1 MATPRDTSALKRA
14 HRALLELARLRSFH
28 GDNLAGDVRTL
39 TEIAAHAVDV
49 ERASVWLL
57 DAERAKIVSL
67 DLFERSTARHSSG
80 LELSVADHP
89 VYFRALEE
97 QRLLASHDALKDA
110 ETREFRD
117 DYLVPLGIASMLD
130 AAVRERGAF
139 AGAICFEHVGSKR
152 RWTTEEEI
160 FACAM
165 ADLVSL
171 ALESSRRQVIEA
183 ALAATERREREIFEN
198 TRDATFLIG
207 VQADGSFVMEAANP
221 AAETLCKQKTAGM
234 RGRRIDALIP
244 DQFRQIIVD
253 SVGEC
258 ARNGVPL
265 TRDVEVHHPVD
276 RWFDATFVPIRRDD
290 GSVYRVACIAR
301 DVTDR
306 VLAQRERENLQ
317 LQVHRSQKLDALATL
332 AAGVAHDFNN
342 FLMGIIGNA
351 NLLLE
356 SGRLAGDSLERLQQ
370 IIDVANRARDLVRQ
384 TMTFSRKEHLRRT
397 PLLVA
402 DVVNDAVKMLAPTVP
417 RDVRVTVDIGTS
429 EARVLGD
436 ATMIHQVLANLLR
449 NAVQAMDGAGELR
462 VGLDVVRVDAEMAT
476 KLAPLR
482 VGRHVRI
489 EVVDTGPG
497 MDAATQA
504 RLFEPFFTTKPQG
517 QGMGLGLAVVYG
529 IVREHDGAVIVHSR
543 IGEGTTFRVYLPA
556 LEGAAAPAPAP
567 APTAAPSAS
576 VASAAPAPRGRVLFV
591 DDQSYVANLG
601 AAMLK
606 RLGCEPVIATDARLG
621 LEAFAAAP
629 DAFSVVVTDYAM
641 PQMNGVELALAI
653 RAIRSD
659 VPIVLMSGFDAAF
672 DSDLVAKAGVHDI
685 LQKPFTLALLQQVLD
700 RVLQGGV
707 THPGEPTP

>member
-1 MATPRDTSALKRA
+1 MATPRDTNALKRA

-57 DAERAKIVSL
+57 NEDKTKIVTL
-67 DLFERSTARHSSG
+67 DLFERGPVRHSSG
-80 LELSVADHP
+80 LELLVADHP
-89 VYFRALEE
+89 AYFRALEE
-97 QRLLASHDALKDA
+97 QRLLAAHDAVKDA
-110 ETREFRD
+110 ETQEYRD
-117 DYLVPLGIASMLD
+117 HYLLPLGIASMLD
-130 AAVRERGAF
+130 AAVRERGVF
-139 AGAICFEHVGSKR
+139 AGVICFEHIGQKR

-171 ALESSRRQVIEA
+171 ALESSRRQVTEA

-198 TRDATFLIG
+198 TRDAIFLIG
-207 VQADGSFVMEAANP
+207 VRELGDYVVEALNP
-221 AAETLCKQKTAGM
+221 AAEAVCKHKSAELRGASLATTLPAQVAKVV
-234 RGRRIDALIP
+234 LES
-244 DQFRQIIVD
+244 VD
-253 SVGEC
+253 EC
-258 ARNGVPL
+258 ARRGVPL
-265 TRDVEVHHPVD
+265 TREVATLQPLD

-306 VLAQRERENLQ
+306 VLAQREREALQ

-351 NLLLE
+351 NLMLE
-356 SGRLAGDSLERLQQ
+356 SGQLDGESLERLQQ

-384 TMTFSRKEHLRRT
+384 TMTFSRKEHLRRM
-397 PLLVA
+397 PLSIA
-402 DVVNDAVKMLAPTVP
+402 EVVTDAAKMIAPTVP
-417 RDVRVTVDIGTS
+417 REIRVTIDIGVRD
-429 EARVLGD
+429 AKVLGD
-436 ATMIHQVLANLLR
+436 ATMIHQVLANLMR
-449 NAVQAMDGAGELR
+449 NAVQAMGETGEMR
-462 VGLDVVRVDAEMAT
+462 VGLDVVSVDAEMAT

-489 EVVDTGPG
+489 EVADTGPG
-497 MDAATQA
+497 MDQATQA

-529 IVREHDGAVIVHSR
+529 IVREHDGAVIVNSR
-543 IGEGTTFRVYLPA
+543 LGEGTTFRVYLPVFD
-556 LEGAAAPAPAP
+556 GSAPAPP
-567 APTAAPSAS
+567 RSEVGAAPPASTSSA
-576 VASAAPAPRGRVLFV
+576 PGRRILFV
-591 DDQSYVANLG
+591 DDQSYVVNLG

-606 RLGCEPVIATDARLG
+606 RLGCDPVTSGDSRQALAT
-621 LEAFAAAP
+621 FSAAP
-629 DAFSVVVTDYAM
+629 DAFAVVVTDYAM

-653 RAIRSD
+653 RAIRPD

-672 DSDLVAKAGVHDI
+672 DADLVAKAGIQEV

-700 RVLQGGV
+700 RVLRAREPRADGV
-707 THPGEPTP
+707 E

>member
-1 MATPRDTSALKRA
+1 MATSRDTSKLNRA

-57 DAERAKIVSL
+57 DPERKKIVTL
-67 DLFERSTARHSSG
+67 DLFERGSARHTSG
-80 LELSVADHP
+80 HELLVADHP
-89 VYFRALEE
+89 AYFRALEE
-97 QRLLASHDALKDA
+97 QRLIASNDAVKDA
-110 ETREFRD
+110 ETQEFREA
-117 DYLVPLGIASMLD
+117 YLLPLGITSMLD
-130 AAVRERGAF
+130 AAVRERGVF
-139 AGAICFEHVGSKR
+139 AGVICFEHVGSKR

-198 TRDATFLIG
+198 TRDATFLVG
-207 VQADGSFVMEAANP
+207 VREPGSYFVEAVNP
-221 AAETLCKQKTAGM
+221 AAEALCGHRSEAL
-234 RGRRIDALIP
+234 RGRPLESLVPAQVADVVLES
-244 DQFRQIIVD
+244 VD
-253 SVGEC
+253 EC
-258 ARNGVPL
+258 SRGGVSL
-265 TRDVEVHHPVD
+265 TREVVTRQPEE

-306 VLAQRERENLQ
+306 VLAQRERETLQ

-342 FLMGIIGNA
+342 FLMGIVGNA

-356 SGRLAGDSLERLQQ
+356 SARLEGESLERLHQ

-384 TMTFSRKEHLRRT
+384 TMTFSRNEHLRRT
-397 PLLVA
+397 PIQIAEVVA
-402 DVVNDAVKMLAPTVP
+402 EAVKMLGPTVP
-417 RDVRVTVDIGTS
+417 HDVRVTLDVGTRD
-429 EARVLGD
+429 ARVLGD

-449 NAVQAMDGAGELR
+449 NAVQAMNGAGELR
-462 VGLDVVRVDAEMAT
+462 VGLDVVSVDAEMAT

-489 EVVDTGPG
+489 EVADTGPG

-529 IVREHDGAVIVHSR
+529 IVREHDGVVIVNSR
-543 IGEGTTFRVYLPA
+543 VGEGTTFRVYIPLF
-556 LEGAAAPAPAP
+556 EGSPNAPPP
-567 APTAAPSAS
+567 EPAAPSTAN
-576 VASAAPAPRGRVLFV
+576 AGDAARRRVLFV
-591 DDQSYVANLG
+591 DDQIYVANLG

-606 RLGCEPVIATDARLG
+606 RFNCEPVTCTDAKRA
-621 LEAFAAAP
+621 LEMFAAAP
-629 DAFSVVVTDYAM
+629 DSFTVVVTDYAM
-641 PQMNGVELALAI
+641 PQMNGVELAIEIRKI
-653 RAIRSD
+653 RAD
-659 VPIVLMSGFDAAF
+659 VPIVLMSGFEAAF
-672 DSDLVAKAGVHDI
+672 DAEQVTKVGIHDV
-685 LQKPFTLALLQQVLD
+685 LPKPFTLALLQQVLD
-700 RVLQGGV
+700 RAARTHEPHTGG
-707 THPGEPTP
+707 GS

>member
-1 MATPRDTSALKRA
+1 MATPRDTNALKRA

-57 DAERAKIVSL
+57 DANKTKIVSL
-67 DLFERSTARHSSG
+67 DLFERGPARHSTG
-80 LELSVADHP
+80 LELLVADHP
-89 VYFRALEE
+89 AYFRALEE
-97 QRLLASHDALKDA
+97 QRLLAAHDAVKDA
-110 ETREFRD
+110 ETREYRD
-117 DYLVPLGIASMLD
+117 EYLLPLGITSMLD
-130 AAVRERGAF
+130 AAVRERGVF
-139 AGAICFEHVGSKR
+139 AGVICFEHIGPKR

-171 ALESSRRQVIEA
+171 ALESSRRLVTEA

-198 TRDATFLIG
+198 TRDAIFLIG
-207 VQADGSFVMEAANP
+207 VRELGDYVVEALNP
-221 AAETLCKQKTAGM
+221 AAEAVCKHKSAQL
-234 RGRRIDALIP
+234 RGASLAATMP
-244 DQFRQIIVD
+244 AQVAAVVLESVD
-253 SVGEC
+253 EC
-258 ARNGVPL
+258 ARSGVPL
-265 TRDVEVHHPVD
+265 TREIATQHPLD

-306 VLAQRERENLQ
+306 VHAEREREALQ

-351 NLLLE
+351 NLMLE
-356 SGRLAGDSLERLQQ
+356 SGQLDGESLERLQQ

-397 PLLVA
+397 PLAVA
-402 DVVNDAVKMLAPTVP
+402 EVVADAVKMLASTLP
-417 RDVRVTVDIGTS
+417 RGIRVTVDVGVRD
-429 EARVLGD
+429 AKVLGD
-436 ATMIHQVLANLLR
+436 ATMLHQVLANLLR
-449 NAVQAMDGAGELR
+449 NAVQAMGDSGELR
-462 VGLDVVRVDAEMAT
+462 VGLDVVSVDAEMT
-476 KLAPLR
+476 KKLAPLR

-489 EVVDTGPG
+489 EVTDTGPG

-529 IVREHDGAVIVHSR
+529 IVREHDGVVIVTSR
-543 IGEGTTFRVYLPA
+543 VGEGTTFRVYVPLLEDATSEVVPA
-556 LEGAAAPAPAP
+556 TG
-567 APTAAPSAS
+567 APSANPTSSATS
-576 VASAAPAPRGRVLFV
+576 VRRVLFV

-606 RLGCEPVIATDARLG
+606 RLGCEPVISTDAPQAL
-621 LEAFAAAP
+621 ATFSAAP
-629 DAFSVVVTDYAM
+629 DAFALVITDYAM
-641 PQMNGVELALAI
+641 PQMNGVELATAI
-653 RAIRSD
+653 RGIRAN

-672 DSDLVAKAGVHDI
+672 DGERVAKVGIHAI

-700 RVLQGGV
+700 RALRANESATDGAA
-707 THPGEPTP
+707 